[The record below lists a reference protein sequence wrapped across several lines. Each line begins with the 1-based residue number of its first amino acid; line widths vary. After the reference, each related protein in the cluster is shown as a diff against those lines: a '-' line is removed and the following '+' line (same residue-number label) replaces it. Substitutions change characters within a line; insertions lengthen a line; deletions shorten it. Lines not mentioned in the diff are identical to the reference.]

1 MPNNTDLD
9 SLKEKL
15 RDFAEQRDWDQLM
28 CMDARMSQEAG
39 SRERPIVIIKS
50 EWN

>member
-1 MPNNTDLD
+1 MKQSDLTDL
-9 SLKEKL
+9 KIKL
-15 RDFAEQRDWDQLM
+15 RQFAEERDWDQLM